1 MLVRSIYKLWRLEV
15 KEEARHIRLMRML
28 KAMLEERMMEWINLE
43 WGTFT
48 RFNVQRTMMNQ
59 YKMMSFWL
67 MKKVKRAQA
76 QSNINAIDDENYIW
90 RNTKIN
96 KTVEI
101 DQVNSRFVLLL
112 RWMKIS
118 LLLKERKKECLLL
131 FWLIWIYGNMKPNLN
146 NQSKFWMD

>member
-76 QSNINAIDDENYIW
+76 QSNINAIDDEKYIW

-118 LLLKERKKECLLL
+118 LLLNERKKEECLLL
-131 FWLIWIYGNMKPNLN
+131 FLIWKYMETSRT
-146 NQSKFWMD
+146 QSQQSE